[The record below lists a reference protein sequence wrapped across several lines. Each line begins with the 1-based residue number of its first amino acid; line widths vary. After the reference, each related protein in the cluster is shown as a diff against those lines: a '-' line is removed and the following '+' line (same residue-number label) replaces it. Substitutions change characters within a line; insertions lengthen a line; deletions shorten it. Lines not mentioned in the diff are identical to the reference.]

1 MKKIIT
7 TLLIAAMLTGTLAG
21 CGGENPENSG
31 AASDTGNSTSSGE
44 SSTSSAESGTSSA
57 ESSTS
62 SAESSASSAESGA
75 SSNESGTSS
84 NESGTSSAES
94 STSSGESSTSS
105 AESSTSSAES
115 GASSNDS
122 GSSSAEIGASSND
135 SGTSED
141 TEPSVGEGKSP
152 IERLNA
158 VFSQFEIFS
167 KPGESINM
175 LVGGPDKDAIR
186 AVFPEFEDP
195 TKPTH
200 CVRIVEEGPMVAG
213 VIGVT
218 QLDLNDC
225 EDYVVAGPMIS
236 AQLKRFVIAK
246 PKAGREEA
254 VKKALSEYAE
264 VSKNPPSGTWM
275 GYPGWEK
282 ERAGTYFGETDDGCF
297 YVIVAAEGA
306 EMGSAIEN
314 A

>member
-21 CGGENPENSG
+21 CSGENPENSG
-31 AASDTGNSTSSGE
+31 AVSNDSGTSSGE
-44 SSTSSAESGTSSA
+44 SGASSNDSGASSNESGTSSA
-57 ESSTS
+57 ESSASSAESSSS

-75 SSNESGTSS
+75 SSNES
-84 NESGTSSAES
+84 
-94 STSSGESSTSS
+94 STSSG
-105 AESSTSSAES
+105 ES

-122 GSSSAEIGASSND
+122 GASSNESSTSSAESNTSSAE
-135 SGTSED
+135 SSASED
-141 TEPSVGEGKSP
+141 ADPSVEEGKSP
-152 IERLNA
+152 VELLNA

-167 KPGESINM
+167 KPGESIYM

-218 QLDLNDC
+218 QLDLDDC

-236 AQLKRFVIAK
+236 AHLKRFVIAK

-254 VKKALSEYAE
+254 VKNALSEYAE
-264 VSKNPPSGTWM
+264 VSQNPPSGGWM

-282 ERAGTYFGETDDGCF
+282 ERAGTYFGETDDGCY
-297 YVIVAAEGA
+297 YVVVAAEGE